1 MEKAPFL
8 FISKGVKGGRLE
20 IHFGTFWKKTA
31 KTDNFML
38 LIADYIPAK
47 KREKPALLEY
57 RLSSCNRGSEQTQAA
72 VARILCPMTIS
83 HSKSGAY

>member
-47 KREKPALLEY
+47 KEKSRHFWSTGFHHAIEEVNRHRLLWPVSY
-57 RLSSCNRGSEQTQAA
+57 VL
-72 VARILCPMTIS
+72 
-83 HSKSGAY
+83 

>member
-1 MEKAPFL
+1 
-8 FISKGVKGGRLE
+8 VKGGCLE

-47 KREKPALLEY
+47 KKRKAGTFGVPAFIMQS
-57 RLSSCNRGSEQTQAA
+57 R
-72 VARILCPMTIS
+72 
-83 HSKSGAY
+83 K